1 MSHLLPDSRTM
12 TGFDPRYFD
21 ALPQARMH
29 LGQNRIRLAELK
41 MELER
46 SRNKSHERKL
56 DIIQAEVKELEKE
69 IATLRKRIRLV
80 EHEQEHEIWC
90 GIGAVVEA
98 TVSGSWR
105 ARGKV
110 EGVTDMY
117 CWIRCHFGRIIV
129 QKLRCVGVYYANR
142 IEARNFEVENYHAMT
157 GPEQDDLVDPLEP
170 DPPNIIIEEPWCQVG
185 SVVKYLE
192 PETFTWFYGK
202 VEGRTEKNLWVHF
215 EGYNRVR
222 IKKRFLRPYL
232 SKWESQDEDY
242 EGPYQM
248 MRPRDVID
256 PEIDSDVNSDDE
268 SES

>member
-1 MSHLLPDSRTM
+1 M